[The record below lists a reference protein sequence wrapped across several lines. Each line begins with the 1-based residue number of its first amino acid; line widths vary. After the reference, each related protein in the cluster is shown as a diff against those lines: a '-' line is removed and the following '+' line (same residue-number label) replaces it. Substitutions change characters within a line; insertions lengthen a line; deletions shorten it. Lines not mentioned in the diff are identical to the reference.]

1 MFMTKSFNVTPKT
14 TEQHLISRSDKS
26 VPYVTNNKRLCS
38 TFCTVEA
45 NWQTRTKHRAASLR
59 QKLVIVYK
67 RHTIRDDGNVS
78 IEKGAMVLHI
88 LLTAPPRLSICFFLT
103 HLFFFFFVTVEFVP
117 PPEIQYNRIQ
127 TCTTSMTC
135 TTCSKAMDECHHYSD
150 ANFWR
155 FASGRGYI
163 IIIIIIIIIYS
174 YKKLSDATNT
184 TNSWW
189 MRTRSHLAD
198 AEPPMCS
205 AIYLVYFTHNAGF
218 TYSFWRIRR
227 ACVVFLKYT
236 ILIACRKLLHYRLI
250 SRRFVEKKTVAMRC
264 VVL

>member
-1 MFMTKSFNVTPKT
+1 
-14 TEQHLISRSDKS
+14 
-26 VPYVTNNKRLCS
+26 
-38 TFCTVEA
+38 
-45 NWQTRTKHRAASLR
+45 
-59 QKLVIVYK
+59 
-67 RHTIRDDGNVS
+67 
-78 IEKGAMVLHI
+78 
-88 LLTAPPRLSICFFLT
+88 
-103 HLFFFFFVTVEFVP
+103 
-117 PPEIQYNRIQ
+117 
-127 TCTTSMTC
+127 MTC

-250 SRRFVEKKTVAMRC
+250 SRRFGRKENGCYAVCC
-264 VVL
+264 VVVTESLCNVRKNNARILWTRSRTRTQNWKICIPHRSTL